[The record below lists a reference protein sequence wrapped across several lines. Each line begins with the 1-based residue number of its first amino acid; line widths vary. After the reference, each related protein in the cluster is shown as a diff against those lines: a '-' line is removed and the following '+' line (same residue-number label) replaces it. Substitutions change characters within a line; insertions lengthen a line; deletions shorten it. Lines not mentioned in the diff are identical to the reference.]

1 MEFRALGA
9 SGLLVSEMGL
19 GTNNFGTRLD
29 EATTRA
35 VIDAAL
41 DSGITFFDTADV
53 YGRGASETVIGKI
66 LGARRRQ
73 VVITTKGGA
82 AMGESAYERGASRRW
97 ILEAAEASLRRLGT
111 DYIDLYLIHTPDPKT
126 PLEETLRA
134 LDDLVRSGKVRYVGH
149 SNHAAWQIAD
159 FDAIARSEHLARPI
173 AAQHRYNLINRDIE
187 TEVLPACRAHGVGI
201 IPYTP
206 LATGFLTGKYSEG
219 RTPEGARLVGHPRAA
234 EILTAPNFERLGRL
248 TAFAAE
254 RGHSLVELAIGWLLS
269 RPEISSVIAGAS
281 SAEQVRSNV
290 DSSGWRLTPAEM
302 DLVAAL

>member
-1 MEFRALGA
+1 VDFRTLGA

-35 VIDAAL
+35 VIDQAI

-53 YGRGASETVIGKI
+53 YGRGASETVIGKV

-73 VVITTKGGA
+73 VVITTKGGS
-82 AMGESAYERGASRRW
+82 AMGESPYERGASRRW
-97 ILEAAEASLRRLGT
+97 ILEAAEASLRRLDT
-111 DYIDLYLIHTPDPKT
+111 DYIDLYLIHTPDSKT

-134 LDDLVRSGKVRYVGH
+134 LDDLVRTGKVRYIGH

-173 AAQHRYNLINRDIE
+173 AAQHRYNLIHRDLE
-187 TEVLPACRAHGVGI
+187 NEVLPACRAHGVGI

-219 RTPEGARLVGHPRAA
+219 RAPEGARLVGHRMAA
-234 EILTAPNFERLGRL
+234 ELLTGPNFERLARL
-248 TAFAAE
+248 GAFAAE
-254 RGHSLVELAIGWLLS
+254 RGHSLVELALGWLLS
-269 RPEISSVIAGAS
+269 RPEIGSVIAGAS
-281 SAEQVRSNV
+281 SADQVRSNV
-290 DSSGWRLTPAEM
+290 ASSGWRLTPAEM
-302 DLVAAL
+302 ALVAAL